1 MGGIMYSS
9 RYDTINL
16 PANNKELMS
25 TISSLVVDGQ
35 HKHVYNFS
43 ELAARK
49 ILQLWFYALRLLVP
63 EITSSSTDKLDFY
76 LRALTLNNYRSEG
89 PQLFP
94 CYLIPIERKS

>member
-1 MGGIMYSS
+1 MSGIVPSS
-9 RYDTINL
+9 RNDIINF
-16 PANNKELMS
+16 PTNKEQMS
-25 TISSLVVDGQ
+25 TKSSSVVDGQ

-76 LRALTLNNYRSEG
+76 LRALTLIN
-89 PQLFP
+89 QL
-94 CYLIPIERKS
+94 